1 MSRLKTLLLKF
12 SGPLQS
18 WGTDSHFET
27 RYTDFHPSKSAVIGL
42 IAASLGY
49 RRDEDEKIAKLN
61 DLNFAVR
68 VDQRGNLLRDYQ
80 IATAYK
86 PDGRFERNY
95 VTNRYYLEDA
105 VFVVALSGEDELID
119 DIEYAIRNPYFQPF
133 FGKRSNPVNPDIIIK
148 TTTDDIVTSL
158 EKLRWQASK
167 FHKREFKD
175 KEFVELEVYID
186 GDLIETSSSKF
197 RRDRVKSF
205 SQKHRQFGYRGEKT
219 FTIRVTDEHDAF
231 MFIGGED
238 VFIKS

>member
-1 MSRLKTLLLKF
+1 MKTLLLKF

-42 IAASLGY
+42 VAASLGY

-105 VFVVALSGEDELID
+105 VFVVALSGGDELID
-119 DIEYAIRNPYFQPF
+119 EIEFAIRNPYFQPF

-148 TTTDDIVTSL
+148 TTTEDIVSSL
-158 EKLRWQASK
+158 EKLSWQASK

-175 KEFVELEVYID
+175 KEYVELEVYID
-186 GDLIETSSSKF
+186 GDLIENLSSKF
-197 RRDRVKSF
+197 RKDRVKSF
-205 SQKHRQFGYRGEKT
+205 SQKHRQFGFRGEKS
-219 FTIRVTDEHDAF
+219 FTVRVTDEHDAF
-231 MFIGGED
+231 MF
-238 VFIKS
+238 

>member
-42 IAASLGY
+42 VAASLGY

-86 PDGRFERNY
+86 TDGRFERNY

-105 VFVVALSGEDELID
+105 VFVVALSGGDELID
-119 DIEYAIRNPYFQPF
+119 EIEFAIRNPYFQPF

-148 TTTDDIVTSL
+148 TTTEDIVSSL
-158 EKLRWQASK
+158 EKLSWQASK

-175 KEFVELEVYID
+175 KEYVELEVYID
-186 GDLIETSSSKF
+186 GDLIENLSSKF
-197 RRDRVKSF
+197 RKDRVKSF
-205 SQKHRQFGYRGEKT
+205 SQKHRQFGFRGEKS
-219 FTIRVTDEHDAF
+219 FTVRGTDEHDAF
-231 MFIGGED
+231 MF
-238 VFIKS
+238 

>member
-42 IAASLGY
+42 VAASLGY
-49 RRDEDEKIAKLN
+49 RRDEDEKIARLN

-86 PDGRFERNY
+86 LDGRFERNY

-119 DIEYAIRNPYFQPF
+119 DIEFAIRNPYFQPF

-148 TTTDDIVTSL
+148 TTTEDIVTSL
-158 EKLRWQASK
+158 EKLSWQASK

-175 KEFVELEVYID
+175 KEYAELEVYID
-186 GDLIETSSSKF
+186 GDLIENSSSKF
-197 RRDRVKSF
+197 RKDRVKSF
-205 SQKHRQFGYRGEKT
+205 SQKHRQFGYRGEKS
-219 FTIRVTDEHDAF
+219 FTVRVTDEHDAF
-231 MFIGGED
+231 MF
-238 VFIKS
+238 

>member
-42 IAASLGY
+42 IAASFGY

-105 VFVVALSGEDELID
+105 VFVVALYGEDELID
-119 DIEYAIRNPYFQPF
+119 KIEFAIRNPYFQPF

-186 GDLIETSSSKF
+186 GDLTKDLSSKF
-197 RRDRVKSF
+197 RKDRVKSF

>member
-42 IAASLGY
+42 VAASLGY

-105 VFVVALSGEDELID
+105 VFVVALSGGDELID
-119 DIEYAIRNPYFQPF
+119 EIEFAIRNPYFQPF

-148 TTTDDIVTSL
+148 TTTEDIVSSL
-158 EKLRWQASK
+158 EKLSWQASK

-175 KEFVELEVYID
+175 KEYVELEVYID
-186 GDLIETSSSKF
+186 GDLIENLSSKF
-197 RRDRVKSF
+197 RKDRVKSF
-205 SQKHRQFGYRGEKT
+205 SQKHRQFGFRGEKS
-219 FTIRVTDEHDAF
+219 FTVRVTDEHDAF
-231 MFIGGED
+231 MF
-238 VFIKS
+238 